1 MQWYYAQNGRQIGP
15 FPEEEFRAL
24 VDSGKVTGNTLVWHE
39 GMKEWATLASLNT
52 GPNVVSTQLAAGRV
66 AVKQAGSP
74 ISADDHSVRASR
86 DYEQLRSDLLKEVAN
101 EKINALIDSLGRYPY
116 YFPQLFPKTKG
127 LGTKGFIKR
136 KVNVIKAIEPIFN
149 QLLLPREEVRFA
161 TTGIFYS
168 FAEQYFMGWMANLV
182 NRTAFFFTNY
192 RIIMI
197 NVDSKNR
204 PLKMKWHI
212 PYDQIKEFKTGSLSS
227 AVVFKLKDGKIY
239 TFSRVLRPDR
249 KGLREY
255 VKEMIETVDKDN
267 FRIPFYQSRDNL
279 CTNCYLPVEPGN
291 YTCKQCGE
299 EFIKPIKP
307 ALMSLFF
314 PCLGDFYLGHKGLGT
329 LELLGYVIFLLAMI
343 DAVAEEGIAAL
354 PGVLIAVAVI
364 HILDFALTFHMAKK
378 GIIPTKAVWGTHHKS
393 D

>member
-1 MQWYYAQNGRQIGP
+1 VQNGHQVGP

-24 VDSGKVTGNTLVWHE
+24 VGSSKVTGNTLVWHE
-39 GMKEWATLASLNT
+39 GMKEWAAFGSLT
-52 GPNVVSTQLAAGRV
+52 AGPNVVSTQPATGNTAAR
-66 AVKQAGSP
+66 QAAASL
-74 ISADDHSVRASR
+74 ISAVDHSVVASH

-101 EKINALIDSLGRYPY
+101 EKIKALINSLGRYPY
-116 YFPQLFPKTKG
+116 FFPQLFPKIKG
-127 LGTKGFIKR
+127 LGIKGLIKK
-136 KVNVIKAIEPIFN
+136 KVNTIKAIEPILN
-149 QLLLPREEVRFA
+149 QLFLPREEVRFV

-168 FAEQYFMGWMANLV
+168 FAEQYFMGWMANFI
-182 NRTAFFFTNY
+182 NRTAFLFTNY

-212 PYDQIKEFKTGSLSS
+212 PYDQIKEFKTGGLSS
-227 AVVFKLKDGKIY
+227 AVVFKLKDRKTYI
-239 TFSRVLRPDR
+239 FSRVLRPDR
-249 KGLREY
+249 EDLGEY

-314 PCLGDFYLGHKGLGT
+314 PCLGNFYLGHKGLGT
-329 LELLGYVIFLLAMI
+329 LELLGYVIFLLAI
-343 DAVAEEGIAAL
+343 IGAVVEEGIAAL
-354 PGVLIAVAVI
+354 PGVLIAVAVV

-378 GIIPTKAVWGTHHKS
+378 GIISTKGTWGAHHKS